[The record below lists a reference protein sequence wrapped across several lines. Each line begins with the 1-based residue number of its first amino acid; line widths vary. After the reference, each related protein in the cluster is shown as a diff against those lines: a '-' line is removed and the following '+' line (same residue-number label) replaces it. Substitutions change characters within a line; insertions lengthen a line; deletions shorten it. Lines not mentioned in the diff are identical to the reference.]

1 MKKIDKLNFEENHI
15 TPVGG
20 NVFADLGFEPEEA
33 AKLKIKSQLMIEV
46 SEWIK
51 TQQLKQEEAA
61 DILKVSRPRISDI
74 VTGKIDKFTIDAL
87 VEILQHAGKHVTV
100 KVA

>member
-1 MKKIDKLNFEENHI
+1 MKKLNARGDHI
-15 TPVGG
+15 TPAGG

-33 AKLKIKSQLMIEV
+33 AKLKIKSQLMIEI

-51 TQQLKQEEAA
+51 VQQLKQEEAA
-61 DILKVSRPRISDI
+61 NILKVSRPRISDI
-74 VTGKIDKFTIDAL
+74 VTGKIDKFTIDTL
-87 VEILQHAGKHVTV
+87 VELLEHAGKHVTV